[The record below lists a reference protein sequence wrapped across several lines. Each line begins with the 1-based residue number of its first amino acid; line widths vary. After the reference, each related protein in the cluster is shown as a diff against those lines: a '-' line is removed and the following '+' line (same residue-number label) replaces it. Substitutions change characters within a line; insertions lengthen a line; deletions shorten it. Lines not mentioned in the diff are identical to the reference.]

1 MLWQNYLQADHI
13 LELKDIKDHEI
24 TISVK
29 RLYDGEINRFFL
41 YSPTGFIFPKK
52 SSGDDYVFEVDYGG
66 PFVPVIEGVNSF
78 GKRMNRATPSFLK
91 FPMEKPR
98 IKIFSDIREN
108 EVFVY
113 TVVDSP
119 KDIAPVSLK
128 TTGQSFKFFNLERK
142 WICIFRSFFKDGP
155 HTVEIEFKGPYG
167 YSFSMNKEIYVIKR
181 VAVPMRGEDG
191 TFSYIVFGK
200 HVVQK
205 GETLWNI
212 ANQYGVRVG
221 DLVLINR
228 LEDPDKIVAGQILK
242 IGRVNFQENP
252 VTIVVNLFSS
262 KLGLYYDGM
271 LLKVYPV
278 ALGRSDATP
287 PGKYWILRKEIDPAL
302 YWFGEYISPR
312 TPLNGLG
319 TRYLQL
325 SNPTYAIHGTSKPWE
340 IGKRISHGC
349 IRMFNRDVEELD
361 AFVGVGTEVLVIKEE
376 GDFPTRLY

>member
-1 MLWQNYLQADHI
+1 MLFQISLADH
-13 LELKDIKDHEI
+13 LVELKHMDESEI
-24 TISVK
+24 TLSVK
-29 RLYDGEINRFFL
+29 KLYTGEIKSFYL
-41 YSPTGFIFPKK
+41 YTPAGFVFPEKIEGDEYTFELK
-52 SSGDDYVFEVDYGG
+52 SDG
-66 PFVPVIEGVNSF
+66 PVIPVVEGLNVF
-78 GKRMNRATPSFLK
+78 GKRMHHVSPTFLRLTR
-91 FPMEKPR
+91 EKPK
-98 IKIFSDIREN
+98 IKIVSDIKKDD
-108 EVFVY
+108 VY
-113 TVVDSP
+113 IYVVVEAD
-119 KDIAPVSLK
+119 DFTPVSLELAGR
-128 TTGQSFKFFNLERK
+128 TFRFFKLEGK
-142 WICIFRSFFKDGP
+142 WISVFRSFLEDGSHVVKVQFEGP
-155 HTVEIEFKGPYG
+155 LDYAFFVE
-167 YSFSMNKEIYVIKR
+167 KEIYVIKR

-191 TFSYIVFGK
+191 AFDYTVFSQ

-205 GETLWNI
+205 GETLWSI
-212 ANQYGVRVG
+212 ANRYGVRVG

-228 LEDPDKIVAGQILK
+228 LEDPNRIITGQVLK
-242 IGRVNFQENP
+242 IGRVIFRENP

-262 KLGLYYDGM
+262 KLGLYYDGV

-287 PGKYWILRKEIDPAL
+287 PGRYWILRKEIDPAL

-361 AFVGVGTEVLVIKEE
+361 AFAGVGTEVIVVKEE
-376 GDFPTRLY
+376 GDFPERLY